1 MDYEVMPDIEGLNY
15 DGYITME
22 NLKAMQPILFPDDM
36 ANDELIIREMRLR
49 DYDRDGKIDMHEH
62 ISYIWN
68 HDLMRRFWNFVK
80 GYDEDKIIDSDER
93 MDLEEFIMDENP
105 WVRREPEYYDREVPI
120 PDWKHE

>member
-1 MDYEVMPDIEGLNY
+1 MPDIEGLNY

-80 GYDEDKIIDSDER
+80 GYEED
-93 MDLEEFIMDENP
+93 
-105 WVRREPEYYDREVPI
+105 
-120 PDWKHE
+120 